1 MTLRFEWNARKA
13 AANLKNHG
21 VSFREA
27 ASVFRDPLSITI
39 SDPDHS
45 GSEAR
50 YVDLGLSY
58 HLRLLVVSYV
68 ERGKSIRIISA
79 RRATRP
85 ERLEYEAEPA

>member
-1 MTLRFEWNARKA
+1 MALRFEWNARKA

-50 YVDLGLSY
+50 YIDLSLSY
-58 HLRLLVVSYV
+58 HQRLRLLS
-68 ERGKSIRIISA
+68 
-79 RRATRP
+79 
-85 ERLEYEAEPA
+85 